1 MEKEMRKLLLVA
13 VSVGVF
19 LLVTITVALV
29 LTTPNGQ
36 RQEASLTSPI
46 PISQGR
52 VQPDETS
59 AVNISGQPAV
69 INIPEITFNI
79 DNIRIENDTPET
91 AVLTDKNNGDSLTI
105 QIPVPS
111 AAAAAA
117 NTSSAA
123 QSAAAIRQQTPPP
136 YTAASASVTSQ
147 SAVSAVTQSNTA
159 ASSASSS
166 TAARTAVTRTIND
179 FWIQIGAYSA
189 MVRAEDARELLASK
203 GLVSIIENREIN
215 GQNLFRVRLGPYT
228 SEREANH
235 WLAIVKEI
243 DGFTDSQVR
252 QTVRQQ

>member
-29 LTTPNGQ
+29 LTTPNAQ
-36 RQEASLTSPI
+36 RQEASLTSPL
-46 PISQGR
+46 PYSSGR
-52 VQPDETS
+52 VLPAETS
-59 AVNISGQPAV
+59 SGNIIEQPAV
-69 INIPEITFNI
+69 INIPEIILTV
-79 DNIRIENDTPET
+79 DNPKIENEIPET
-91 AVLTDKNNGDSLTI
+91 VIISDRNDTDSLTI
-105 QIPVPS
+105 RIPVPVAAVNTSASAPVARQPVQTTAPVSTPS
-111 AAAAAA
+111 AAASVTQ
-117 NTSSAA
+117 NSA
-123 QSAAAIRQQTPPP
+123 SAAAAGSSR
-136 YTAASASVTSQ
+136 TAAA
-147 SAVSAVTQSNTA
+147 
-159 ASSASSS
+159 
-166 TAARTAVTRTIND
+166 TRTIND